1 MWRRAPREDEA
12 ILAAPPPTLGEVRAS
27 VDRQAA
33 LVDRPGWVP
42 ALDLVDLSATVRRD
56 VEQWT
61 TWSPQGFHSTADDAP
76 GPEWPSPGYRPFAI
90 VDWAHWTKDVTV
102 RGRYWTPAQACLAQL
117 AMGLV
122 LDRPVQ
128 VHALRDLGDL
138 DARALRSLVEWVSGE
153 PPLLTVEPAAARPTD
168 P

>member
-1 MWRRAPREDEA
+1 MWRRTRRDEDMREAD
-12 ILAAPPPTLGEVRAS
+12 PPTLDAVRAS
-27 VDRQAA
+27 IPYQADLADRT
-33 LVDRPGWVP
+33 GWLA
-42 ALDLVDLSATVRRD
+42 ALDLIDLSQALRRD
-56 VEQWT
+56 VAQWT
-61 TWSPQGFHSTADDAP
+61 TWSIQGFHSTADDAP

-90 VDWAHWTKDVTV
+90 VDWVHWTKDVTV
-102 RGRYWTPAQACLAQL
+102 RGRDWTPAQACLAQL

-138 DARALRSLVEWVSGE
+138 DARALRILVEWVSGE